1 MCGVRVYRGFRFA
14 PPAVTDSSASSRPLV
29 RRGRSVQA
37 CGGCNARRRQEVG
50 PPWGPI
56 IYGGSCPRVASLT
69 RGYQWFDPYGVV
81 SLAACPLPFHPAEMS
96 VVSPRTGRLLTLWTR
111 YFRPGGPSAAF
122 ARKWLI
128 ADNEGVMPDVCPPA
142 PRKGAFSPLFV
153 TFSCDF
159 RPTTYL
165 GALFPPHGAPI
176 PSHGKL
182 FPRLAAAAGPH
193 KSGAEGRG
201 ARRKGRGG
209 LSLFGPILTVCQI
222 AHTAPR

>member
-1 MCGVRVYRGFRFA
+1 MGSAYLR
-14 PPAVTDSSASSRPLV
+14 SSF
-29 RRGRSVQA
+29 
-37 CGGCNARRRQEVG
+37 
-50 PPWGPI
+50 
-56 IYGGSCPRVASLT
+56 PRVASLT
-69 RGYQWFDPYGVV
+69 RGYQKFDPYGVV

-96 VVSPRTGRLLTLWTR
+96 VVSPRTGRLLTLWAR

-128 ADNEGVMPDVCPPA
+128 ADNECVKPDACPPA
-142 PRKGAFSPLFV
+142 PREGAFLPLFV

-159 RPTTYL
+159 RPTTSH
-165 GALFPPHGAPI
+165 GALFPPHGALFPPLGAPI

-182 FPRLAAAAGPH
+182 FPRLAAAASPH
-193 KSGAEGRG
+193 ESGAEGRG
-201 ARRKGRGG
+201 ARWKGRGG